1 MGIIGTLQKGL
12 IVSCQA
18 KLGNPLRNPQVMAA
32 MAQAAE
38 VGGAVGIRANGAEDI
53 AAIHNSVKIPIIG
66 INKVVHSGFD
76 VFITPTLDSAR
87 QVMAAGADIIAMDA
101 TLRPRPD
108 GLCVDQAIQSYQ
120 RELGV
125 PIMADI
131 STLEEGLAAAE
142 AGADIIATTL
152 SGYTSYSRQQEAPDF
167 LLIAEL
173 AARLQTPI
181 IAEGRLISPED
192 ARRALELGAHAVVVG
207 TAITAVDWVTRRYV
221 AALHDY
227 PPDLSENESQSPS

>member
-1 MGIIGTLQKGL
+1 MGILRTLQKGL

-18 KLGNPLRNPQVMAA
+18 KPGSPLRNPQVMAA

-38 VGGAVGIRANGAEDI
+38 AGGAVGIRANGAQDI
-53 AAIHNSVKIPIIG
+53 AAIYNSVKLPIIG
-66 INKVVHSGFD
+66 INKVVHDGFD
-76 VFITPTLDSAR
+76 VLITPTLDAAR
-87 QVMAAGADIIAMDA
+87 QVVAAGADIIAMDA

-108 GLCVDQAIQSYQ
+108 GLSVAQAIQLYK

-142 AGADIIATTL
+142 AGANIVATTL
-152 SGYTSYSRQQEAPDF
+152 SGYTPYSRQQEDPDF

-173 AARLQTPI
+173 SACLQTPI

-192 ARRALELGAHAVVVG
+192 ARRALELGAHAVVIG
-207 TAITAVDWVTRRYV
+207 TSITAVDWITQRYV
-221 AALHDY
+221 AALQDY
-227 PPDLSENESQSPS
+227 LPDENQPQRQS

>member
-18 KLGNPLRNPQVMAA
+18 RPGSPLCNPQVMAA

-38 VGGAVGIRANGAEDI
+38 VGGAVGIRANGAKDI
-53 AAIHNSVKIPIIG
+53 AAIHGLVKLPIIG
-66 INKVVHSGFD
+66 INKIVQNGFD
-76 VFITPTLDSAR
+76 VFITPTLDSAQ
-87 QVMAAGADIIAMDA
+87 QVVVAGADIIAMDA

-108 GLCVDQAIQSYQ
+108 TLSIAQAIQLYK

-142 AGADIIATTL
+142 AGADMVATTL
-152 SGYTSYSRQQEAPDF
+152 SGYTPYSRQQDAPDF

-192 ARRALELGAHAVVVG
+192 GRRALELGAHAVVIG
-207 TAITAVDWVTRRYV
+207 TSITAVDWITQRYV
-221 AALHDY
+221 TALHDY
-227 PPDLSENESQSPS
+227 PPVSSEN

>member
-18 KLGNPLRNPQVMAA
+18 RPGGPLCDPRVIAA

-53 AAIHNSVKIPIIG
+53 AAIRDLVKLPIIG
-66 INKVVHSGFD
+66 INKIVHTGFD
-76 VFITPTLDSAR
+76 VFITPTLDSAQ
-87 QVMAAGADIIAMDA
+87 QVVVAGADIIAMDA

-108 GLCVDQAIQSYQ
+108 TLSIAQAIQLYK

-142 AGADIIATTL
+142 AGADLVATTL
-152 SGYTSYSRQQEAPDF
+152 SGYTTYSRQQEAPDF

-173 AARLQTPI
+173 AARLQIPI

-192 ARRALELGAHAVVVG
+192 ARRALEVGAHAVVVG
-207 TAITAVDWVTRRYV
+207 TAITAIDWVTRRYV

-227 PPDLSENESQSPS
+227 PPDLAENESQSP

>member
-1 MGIIGTLQKGL
+1 MGIIRTLQKGL

-18 KLGNPLRNPQVMAA
+18 KPGSPLRNPRIMAA

-53 AAIHNSVKIPIIG
+53 AAIHNLVKLPLIG
-66 INKVVHSGFD
+66 INKIVHTGFD
-76 VFITPTLDSAR
+76 VFITPTLDAA
-87 QVMAAGADIIAMDA
+87 QQAVAAGADIIAMDA
-101 TLRPRPD
+101 TMRPRPD
-108 GLCVDQAIQSYQ
+108 RLSIVQAIQLYK

-142 AGADIIATTL
+142 AGADIVATTL
-152 SGYTSYSRQQEAPDF
+152 SGYTPYSRQQEDPDF

-173 AARLQTPI
+173 ADCLQTPI
-181 IAEGRLISPED
+181 IAEGRLASPED
-192 ARRALELGAHAVVVG
+192 ARRALELGAHAVVIG
-207 TAITAVDWVTRRYV
+207 TSITAVDWITQRYV
-221 AALHDY
+221 AALHDFL
-227 PPDLSENESQSPS
+227 PDENQPQRQS

>member
-1 MGIIGTLQKGL
+1 MGIIGNLQKGL

-18 KLGNPLRNPQVMAA
+18 KPSSPLRNPQVMAA

-38 VGGAVGIRANGAEDI
+38 LGGAVGIRANGAEDI
-53 AAIHNSVKIPIIG
+53 AAIHNSVKLPIIG
-66 INKVVHSGFD
+66 INKIVHTGFD
-76 VFITPTLDSAR
+76 VFITPMLESAQ
-87 QVMAAGADIIAMDA
+87 QVVAAGADILAMDA

-108 GLCVDQAIQSYQ
+108 RLCVAQAIQLYK

-142 AGADIIATTL
+142 AGADMVATTL
-152 SGYTSYSRQQEAPDF
+152 SGYTPYSRQQDAPDF

-192 ARRALELGAHAVVVG
+192 GRRALELGAHAVVIG
-207 TAITAVDWVTRRYV
+207 TSITAVDWITQRYV
-221 AALHDY
+221 TALHDY
-227 PPDLSENESQSPS
+227 PPVSSEN